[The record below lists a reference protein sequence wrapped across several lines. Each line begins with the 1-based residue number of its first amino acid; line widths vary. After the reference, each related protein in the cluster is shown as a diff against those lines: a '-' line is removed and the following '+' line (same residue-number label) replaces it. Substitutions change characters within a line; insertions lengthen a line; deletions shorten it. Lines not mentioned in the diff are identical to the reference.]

1 MHEHTPG
8 HTSDFYGLHLS
19 RPQQQKNLHYIY
31 IYIYIINQMYETN
44 FAMSRERKT
53 YNIKL

>member
-19 RPQQQKNLHYIY
+19 RPQQQKNVHYIY